1 MTEAIFTPRFAGY
14 VGRVRS
20 GFAAQPFMDHIGA
33 RLIHISP
40 GAVDIEIA
48 PMGELKQQYGFF
60 HGGVITSLADSAAGF
75 AALSLFEEDDG
86 VLTAELKINFLA
98 IADGEKL
105 IARGRVIK
113 PGRTLT
119 VCRGEVFS
127 VEGENEKLVASA
139 LLTMAG
145 RPGLKH

>member
-1 MTEAIFTPRFAGY
+1 MTETAFTPRFAGY
-14 VGRVRS
+14 IERIRN
-20 GFAAQPFMDHIGA
+20 GFAAQPFMGLIGA
-33 RLIHISP
+33 RLSHISP
-40 GAVDIEIA
+40 GAVDLEITA
-48 PMGELKQQYGFF
+48 MSELKQQHGFF

-98 IADGEKL
+98 PADGEKL

-119 VCRGEVFS
+119 VCRGDVFS

-139 LLTMAG
+139 LLTMAC